1 MSEQDTTTPPT
12 GPFVAA
18 ALICERVLQEK
29 DNVLSLIRV
38 IDQLTHTIVG
48 PSMPDELPKVSYNLT
63 FFLAF
68 KSGRARGRQDVSLI
82 MEDPSGIRNR
92 VMSQSIQLEGEN
104 RGANLVIQSNITF
117 NAEGIYWFDVLL
129 EEQLVTRMP
138 FKVMY
143 QLVSAGVG

>member
-1 MSEQDTTTPPT
+1 MAKPESAPPT
-12 GPFVAA
+12 GPFLVA
-18 ALICERVLQEK
+18 ALICDRVLQEK
-29 DNVLSLIRV
+29 DNVLSLVRI
-38 IDQLTHTIVG
+38 IDQLTHTVVG

-63 FFLAF
+63 FFLSF
-68 KSGRARGRQDVSLI
+68 KSGRARGRQTVALI
-82 MEDPSGIRNR
+82 MEDPSGIRKR
-92 VMSQSIQLEGEN
+92 VVSQSMQLEGEN

-117 NAEGIYWFDVLL
+117 NMEGIYWFDVLL